1 MFGCSKVYEC
11 DLYTDSPCSSID
23 WTRNQAPL
31 GMVRFKAS
39 TQEGAESSCLGYVYE
54 TYTDKTHMGFDT
66 TFTIYPECCNC
77 DNYELAIFGSDYVN

>member
-11 DLYTDSPCSSID
+11 SMYSDYYCSSYVGY
-23 WTRNQAPL
+23 L
-31 GMVRFKAS
+31 KFKAY
-39 TQEGAESSCLGYVYE
+39 TQDNAESSCLGYVY
-54 TYTDKTHMGFDT
+54 DMGFDT